1 MSQPAPWQLKDE
13 NSFNVNMLI
22 SPENYLDAPEGSTN
36 NIQFMNGHL
45 QTKDSQLSNKTLK
58 NTLNIDSG
66 VLLKNNGSHLLS
78 FPKKPLASVTP
89 YESNQT
95 QVFGDEEQA
104 KPIQLSAS
112 SKIFVPKAK
121 AIYPKLPLISSI
133 V

>member
-13 NSFNVNMLI
+13 NSFNVNMLK
-22 SPENYLDAPEGSTN
+22 SPENDLDAPEGGTN
-36 NIQFMNGHL
+36 NIQFMNSHL
-45 QTKDSQLSNKTLK
+45 PTKDSQLSNKTLK

-66 VLLKNNGSHLLS
+66 VLLKNNGSQLLP

-89 YESNQT
+89 YESNHT
-95 QVFGDEEQA
+95 QVLGDEEQT

-121 AIYPKLPLISSI
+121 AIAPKIPLISTI